1 MAITRLRAHL
11 LLCHLT
17 GQTKYLSEIISIV
30 NADIIISRRPLA
42 SVLSHMSIF
51 ASFRENLDKL
61 CWRHFL
67 GKQFVFVKDS
77 STLSC
82 YSTEENTG
90 GGSEGTK
97 DIRIFSTVL
106 SVTFWP
112 CFRFELTWRMT
123 SSKSRFTHVISVRTC
138 RSVSAKLYINC
149 WLILA
154 SLPLQLHPFCL
165 FLRCFRFEFTWKIWL
180 VPCLGLS
187 FPSEYSQA
195 CQPSCKFSC
204 WLILASLGYVV
215 LFLLLKT
222 WKLNERKSKHQH
234 SNKSFTRWLASVPS
248 RWSNQV
254 SFWDYLDN

>member
-1 MAITRLRAHL
+1 M
-11 LLCHLT
+11 
-17 GQTKYLSEIISIV
+17 LSHISI
-30 NADIIISRRPLA
+30 S
-42 SVLSHMSIF
+42 

-77 STLSC
+77 STLSY

-112 CFRFELTWRMT
+112 CFRFEFTWRMT
-123 SSKSRFTHVISVRTC
+123 SSKSRFTLVISVRTC

-195 CQPSCKFSC
+195 CQPSYKFSC
-204 WLILASLGYVV
+204 WLILASVGLCG
-215 LFLLLKT
+215 FI
-222 WKLNERKSKHQH
+222 
-234 SNKSFTRWLASVPS
+234 SFTKNMKVKRKAEQASA
-248 RWSNQV
+248 
-254 SFWDYLDN
+254 